1 MSSPLNF
8 TNTSIF
14 RDFLI
19 SKTLQRPFGPQTF
32 TATRY
37 RVETLSN
44 FSNVDPGEVDTNR
57 ANDLLQIRNSNIFK
71 PVSYFVTE
79 NINTIPRSANLSLY
93 PYFTEGDIRSLIGI
107 MSNSNYDDES
117 QLMKFAALNIRENR
131 DGPVLSRITQNLTAA
146 TLGRVRLAD
155 ALGGNL
161 STAINIVT
169 GREPLVEKNYKI
181 TVASTL
187 IGKGVDFLQT
197 IAGVEVPLSKIP
209 GDYLSNPRNPI
220 ENRPTPTTEAGA
232 ILQDITGA
240 LGSLIGIQRRPKVSR
255 KPSDLMIEYM
265 GSGQKQILFDNL
277 SYSKYAPNYT
287 TTARSQQSSKLF
299 NSISQFGQGV
309 RNLLGLEAP
318 SGVAYI
324 GDDRSED
331 LRMTMSDSN
340 DNIVKSSYYMGMMF
354 DPVQTSLFERQRN
367 VTEGG
372 ALSGKLTWISSN
384 SKNKLG
390 LYNEEWEG
398 EATQHSDSLST
409 KYGFKEGSIL
419 GKTQQL
425 LDSMPNDGMA
435 ARTHVGNVIDQTSR
449 VFREGE
455 TMLSRGS
462 AIQYVDKFTNET
474 TGIEYC
480 RVWTKDRSYFNYSD
494 TMKRTGNIRKFDD
507 SVMSTP
513 WNLNI
518 APISNGNKDFSSSTN
533 IFKGPDGATG
543 YGGGGFYA
551 KKYMFSIEN
560 LAWRTST
567 TPGFTYA
574 DLPYCERG
582 PNGGRVMWFP
592 PYDLKITEQNS
603 ARWTDNTFLGRPEP
617 IYTYQDTTRTGQLS
631 FKVVVDHPSI
641 LNLLVREHFKG
652 MSDEESENY
661 INAFFAGCE
670 ELDFYSLIRRYTQL
684 TTEDVQLIEM
694 FLEKGKDA
702 DEIIRYKVVT
712 DPVVV
717 KQEGAGDSGKTN
729 KVSHSFNLKYDNDF
743 PGPRLQSVEVDTTY
757 SQLFGPFYSKKL
769 DHTTGLESDLRS
781 ITGLTQTAQILKEK
795 SFIFGSSGATI
806 DNAAVIGKRT
816 ELEKYFDDAK
826 TEYEKYTGETATL
839 KELISGNTV
848 QKIFLTI
855 DSSAS
860 SVASELYNEKL
871 ALRRS
876 SSIIKDFFEKIS
888 KSGQKPPDLKWV
900 KSIGVAENKNLSEND
915 KVIIEK
921 GRGIIVKKEYKL
933 SDFGYTDNP
942 GTLVV
947 DSANFG
953 EKFTGPSPET
963 KCIGKEFITVKG
975 LKINAPIA
983 FYCRQSTVGINYTI
997 EPEKPKPEPTPSVV
1011 QSLKRD
1017 GQPLPKSP
1025 TKKPAID
1032 PMKRIIMKT
1041 LSECHYFKKLEEDSP
1056 VAFKSLKEKLK
1067 YFHPGF
1073 HSTTP
1078 EGLNSRLT
1086 FMLQSIRPGDT
1097 IPIKGVADDSDL
1109 NARNTS
1115 FGPPPVCV
1123 LRIGDFYHSKIII
1136 RDVNITYDDSPW
1148 DLNPEG
1154 IGVQPMIA
1162 NVTCQIAFIGGQGL
1176 AKPIE
1181 RLQNALSSNFFA
1193 NTEMYDERSISTNQT
1208 IGGKDAKE
1216 FTKDFLTKLNDDYKP
1231 SSGQTLTEEQNT
1243 NNISTGTTI
1252 GTLNLSENTIDFTP
1266 LLNPVFDNTDNY
1278 FNNYKILY
1286 NSSIERYGE
1295 DIGTLLFKNTYRT
1308 THQYDVFTT
1317 TSTTPGKTIS
1327 LLGNY
1332 PSNGE
1337 LPILIRGLKSAMV
1350 ARLETT
1356 DLSVMMKLDKALTTP
1371 NLIKSNEFLQPLFKT
1386 IIEDKLNELVNKN
1399 PLSDLEFN
1407 RDSLIGSLD
1416 KVNFLVKFGK
1426 DAMVVGEDVTDFVLS
1441 GYTYDLL
1448 YNEYSSCI
1456 EYIEKNT
1463 PKMFEDL
1470 TSTINFKSPVIS
1482 LIDFERI
1489 MKVFIEEK
1497 VNEIVKVY
1505 ENDQTIFPENI
1516 RKKIRN
1522 KIEDFVEKPKKK
1534 NFNFSKFRPRKNSN
1548 EIKFSIVSKNPVSD
1562 ATFIEESKKVHSDN
1576 VKTTTKLNYYK
1587 SNKDKK

>member
-197 IAGVEVPLSKIP
+197 IAGVEVPFSKIP

-518 APISNGNKDFSSSTN
+518 API
-533 IFKGPDGATG
+533 
-543 YGGGGFYA
+543 
-551 KKYMFSIEN
+551 
-560 LAWRTST
+560 
-567 TPGFTYA
+567 
-574 DLPYCERG
+574 
-582 PNGGRVMWFP
+582 
-592 PYDLKITEQNS
+592 
-603 ARWTDNTFLGRPEP
+603 
-617 IYTYQDTTRTGQLS
+617 
-631 FKVVVDHPSI
+631 
-641 LNLLVREHFKG
+641 
-652 MSDEESENY
+652 
-661 INAFFAGCE
+661 
-670 ELDFYSLIRRYTQL
+670 
-684 TTEDVQLIEM
+684 
-694 FLEKGKDA
+694 
-702 DEIIRYKVVT
+702 
-712 DPVVV
+712 
-717 KQEGAGDSGKTN
+717 
-729 KVSHSFNLKYDNDF
+729 
-743 PGPRLQSVEVDTTY
+743 
-757 SQLFGPFYSKKL
+757 
-769 DHTTGLESDLRS
+769 
-781 ITGLTQTAQILKEK
+781 
-795 SFIFGSSGATI
+795 
-806 DNAAVIGKRT
+806 
-816 ELEKYFDDAK
+816 
-826 TEYEKYTGETATL
+826 
-839 KELISGNTV
+839 
-848 QKIFLTI
+848 
-855 DSSAS
+855 
-860 SVASELYNEKL
+860 
-871 ALRRS
+871 
-876 SSIIKDFFEKIS
+876 
-888 KSGQKPPDLKWV
+888 
-900 KSIGVAENKNLSEND
+900 
-915 KVIIEK
+915 
-921 GRGIIVKKEYKL
+921 
-933 SDFGYTDNP
+933 
-942 GTLVV
+942 
-947 DSANFG
+947 
-953 EKFTGPSPET
+953 
-963 KCIGKEFITVKG
+963 
-975 LKINAPIA
+975 
-983 FYCRQSTVGINYTI
+983 
-997 EPEKPKPEPTPSVV
+997 
-1011 QSLKRD
+1011 
-1017 GQPLPKSP
+1017 
-1025 TKKPAID
+1025 
-1032 PMKRIIMKT
+1032 
-1041 LSECHYFKKLEEDSP
+1041 
-1056 VAFKSLKEKLK
+1056 
-1067 YFHPGF
+1067 
-1073 HSTTP
+1073 
-1078 EGLNSRLT
+1078 
-1086 FMLQSIRPGDT
+1086 
-1097 IPIKGVADDSDL
+1097 
-1109 NARNTS
+1109 
-1115 FGPPPVCV
+1115 
-1123 LRIGDFYHSKIII
+1123 
-1136 RDVNITYDDSPW
+1136 
-1148 DLNPEG
+1148 
-1154 IGVQPMIA
+1154 
-1162 NVTCQIAFIGGQGL
+1162 
-1176 AKPIE
+1176 
-1181 RLQNALSSNFFA
+1181 
-1193 NTEMYDERSISTNQT
+1193 
-1208 IGGKDAKE
+1208 
-1216 FTKDFLTKLNDDYKP
+1216 
-1231 SSGQTLTEEQNT
+1231 
-1243 NNISTGTTI
+1243 
-1252 GTLNLSENTIDFTP
+1252 
-1266 LLNPVFDNTDNY
+1266 
-1278 FNNYKILY
+1278 
-1286 NSSIERYGE
+1286 
-1295 DIGTLLFKNTYRT
+1295 
-1308 THQYDVFTT
+1308 
-1317 TSTTPGKTIS
+1317 
-1327 LLGNY
+1327 
-1332 PSNGE
+1332 
-1337 LPILIRGLKSAMV
+1337 
-1350 ARLETT
+1350 
-1356 DLSVMMKLDKALTTP
+1356 
-1371 NLIKSNEFLQPLFKT
+1371 
-1386 IIEDKLNELVNKN
+1386 
-1399 PLSDLEFN
+1399 
-1407 RDSLIGSLD
+1407 
-1416 KVNFLVKFGK
+1416 
-1426 DAMVVGEDVTDFVLS
+1426 
-1441 GYTYDLL
+1441 
-1448 YNEYSSCI
+1448 
-1456 EYIEKNT
+1456 
-1463 PKMFEDL
+1463 
-1470 TSTINFKSPVIS
+1470 
-1482 LIDFERI
+1482 
-1489 MKVFIEEK
+1489 
-1497 VNEIVKVY
+1497 
-1505 ENDQTIFPENI
+1505 
-1516 RKKIRN
+1516 
-1522 KIEDFVEKPKKK
+1522 
-1534 NFNFSKFRPRKNSN
+1534 
-1548 EIKFSIVSKNPVSD
+1548 
-1562 ATFIEESKKVHSDN
+1562 
-1576 VKTTTKLNYYK
+1576 
-1587 SNKDKK
+1587 